1 MIIQDTSD
9 TYCHPFIL
17 PDFRYQG
24 NVFSF
29 LPRNLDNRNI
39 TVEEAEAVNEVDMCR
54 KTVVTD

>member
-1 MIIQDTSD
+1 MVIWDTSD
-9 TYCHPFIL
+9 IYCHPFIL

-54 KTVVTD
+54 KTVVTN